1 MLVNDNY
8 KAYTIINYQSFIMYN
23 YIIAYNILLLIQTTA
38 CDNCSCQCNCS
49 FKSYAFFRVRN
60 LNSNSTSAT

>member
-38 CDNCSCQCNCS
+38 CDNRSCQCNYS
-49 FKSYAFFRVRN
+49 FKS
-60 LNSNSTSAT
+60 